1 MKWIQNIISGQNFY
15 LKLAIFATGVV
26 TGIEASLRQLL
37 AQVLLLLVFFAF
49 EPVLYR
55 LILSSLRRVLPFF
68 AAYWLF
74 ATLLQQDFPITVQFS
89 IQLIYLLLITVA
101 VMGRVSMLRVAA
113 ESYNVRKLGWVN
125 SAFYY
130 LFATWLF
137 VQSFFRQY
145 QIRQREVS
153 SEPVVSLLEAV
164 IKSVS
169 AETEAIR
176 TQLREILASD
186 DHEVHLF
193 IPANVCGILFLAL
206 LIIVN
211 GL

>member
-113 ESYNVRKLGWVN
+113 ESYNIRKLGWVN

>member
-113 ESYNVRKLGWVN
+113 ESYNLRKLGWVN